1 MQSAIIILSLAVLA
15 AGAPKF
21 VSESS
26 TLSALVEREPPGI
39 VSYFASKG
47 NGIVVRSLD
56 DLAHVGDGEIVRV
69 SRPTYTPQKKRS
81 SPTDRSIYIQLK
93 RVKRCEFAAAAPENA
108 IVNKRGNTST
118 DCEDVPTFITN
129 W

>member
-15 AGAPKF
+15 AGAPKS

-26 TLSALVEREPPGI
+26 TLFALVEREPSGI

-56 DLAHVGDGEIVRV
+56 DLAHVGHGEVVRV
-69 SRPTYTPQKKRS
+69 SHPTYTPQKKTRF
-81 SPTDRSIYIQLK
+81 PY
-93 RVKRCEFAAAAPENA
+93 
-108 IVNKRGNTST
+108 
-118 DCEDVPTFITN
+118 
-129 W
+129 

>member
-15 AGAPKF
+15 AGAPKS

-26 TLSALVEREPPGI
+26 TLSALVEREPSGI

-47 NGIVVRSLD
+47 NGVVVRSLD
-56 DLAHVGDGEIVRV
+56 DLAHVGDGEVVR
-69 SRPTYTPQKKRS
+69 
-81 SPTDRSIYIQLK
+81 LK